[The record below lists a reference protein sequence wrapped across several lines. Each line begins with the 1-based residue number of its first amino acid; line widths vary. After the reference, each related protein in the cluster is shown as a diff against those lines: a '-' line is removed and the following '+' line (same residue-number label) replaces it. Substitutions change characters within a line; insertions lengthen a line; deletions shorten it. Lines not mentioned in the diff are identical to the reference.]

1 MKITTL
7 NPWRKQMRL
16 LMLATIIGLTA
27 CGGGNNYSTYEPD
40 PNPEPDPQPVMQ
52 TYEVQLEGAQEVP
65 MVDTQQ
71 SAMASVTINE
81 TDMMVMAE
89 MDLSDVTGVSGAHIH
104 AGEVGT
110 NGPVAFGFSDDNED
124 GIWEIES
131 EDITEAQHDALL
143 AGNWYVNVHTESYP
157 DGELRGQILTDTQMV
172 HLFPLSGK
180 QEVPAV
186 KTDAYGQGYALF
198 DSDNGALTLNAWTW
212 NITASAAH
220 IHHAEAGLNGDV
232 IVGLEASADTE
243 GLWQLPEDAML
254 SSDQVSALG
263 MASLYVNVHTEAN
276 PGGEIRGQILPEDY
290 ALVLFDLSPGQ
301 EVPRVDSP
309 ASGLGYATLNT
320 ATGGLRLNAWSM
332 NMDTTAAHI
341 HQADIGVNGDV
352 VIGLEENMDNAGL
365 WQLPE
370 NTALDS
376 DTQALLLSG
385 GHYVNMH
392 SESFPGGEIRGQ
404 ITPGPWDVLAFAV
417 SGAQEVP
424 AVETEA
430 EGDAYALVNTES
442 GDLMLVVNTR
452 NLETASAAHIH
463 AGIAGVNGGVIVG
476 LEQDGTDASIWRLPA
491 DTSLDAATLEEF
503 LDAGH
508 YVNVHTPTNPGGEI
522 RGQIL
527 TADHV
532 MFPLVLSGSNEVP
545 AVTTMASGQ
554 GAFTLNTVT
563 GSLRGAFMTSDITSN
578 AAHIHQAPAGEN
590 GDVVLTLE
598 ATETGYM
605 VPADTTLTDELET
618 IMLDEGHYVNV
629 HSAAY
634 PAGELRA
641 QIAE

>member
-7 NPWRKQMRL
+7 DPWRTQLRL

-27 CGGGNNYSTYEPD
+27 CGGSDDDDNDYEPE
-40 PNPEPDPQPVMQ
+40 PEPEPEMQ

-65 MVDTQQ
+65 MVDTEQ
-71 SAMASVTINE
+71 SAMATVTINE
-81 TDMMVMAE
+81 TDLMVMAE
-89 MDLSDVTGVSGAHIH
+89 MDLSDVSEVVGAHIH
-104 AGEVGT
+104 AGEVGI
-110 NGPVAFGFSDDNED
+110 NGPVAFGFSDSDED
-124 GIWEIES
+124 GVWEIEG
-131 EDITEAQHDALL
+131 EDITEEQHDALL
-143 AGNWYVNVHTESYP
+143 AGNWYVNVHTNSYP

-172 HLFPLSGK
+172 HLFGLSGD

-186 KTDAYGQGYALF
+186 ETDAYGQGYLLY
-198 DSDNGALTLNAWTW
+198 DSDNGALTLNTWTW
-212 NITASAAH
+212 DITANAAH

-232 IVGLEASADTE
+232 IVGLEESADTE

-263 MASLYVNVHTEAN
+263 MANLYVNVHTDAN

-290 ALVLFDLSPGQ
+290 ALVLFELSPGQ
-301 EVPRVDSP
+301 EVPRADSQ

-320 ATGGLRLNAWSM
+320 DTGGLRLNAWSM
-332 NMDTTAAHI
+332 DMDTTAAHI
-341 HQADIGVNGDV
+341 HQAGIGVNGDV
-352 VIGLEENMDNAGL
+352 VIGLEENMDSAGL
-365 WQLPE
+365 WQTPE

-404 ITPGPWDVLAFAV
+404 ITPAPWDVLAFAL
-417 SGAQEVP
+417 SGSQEVP

-430 EGDAYALVNTES
+430 EGDAYVMVNTES

-452 NLETASAAHIH
+452 NLDTASAAHIH
-463 AGIAGVNGGVIVG
+463 GGIAGVNGGVVVG
-476 LEQDGTDASIWRLPA
+476 LEQDGTDAAIWRLPA

-522 RGQIL
+522 RGQAL
-527 TADHV
+527 TSDHV
-532 MFPLVLSGSNEVP
+532 MFPLMLSGDNEVP
-545 AVTTMASGQ
+545 AVTTMASGH
-554 GAFTLNTVT
+554 GAFTLNADT

-578 AAHIHQAPAGEN
+578 AAHIHQAPVGEN
-590 GDVVLTLE
+590 GAVVIALD

-605 VPADTTLTDELET
+605 VPAETALAEELET

-634 PAGELRA
+634 PAGEIRA
-641 QIAE
+641 QITK